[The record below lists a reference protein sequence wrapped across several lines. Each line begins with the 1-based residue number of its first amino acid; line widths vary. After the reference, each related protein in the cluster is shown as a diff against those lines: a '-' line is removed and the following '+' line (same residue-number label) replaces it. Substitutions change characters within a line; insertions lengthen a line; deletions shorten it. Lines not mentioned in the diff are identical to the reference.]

1 MASRSARDGAVSL
14 ARLCDSLQ
22 RAADDERQRTSRV
35 LHDAAG
41 QTLAA
46 AAMSL
51 SLVEL
56 EAAALSPD
64 GRRALGEA
72 QELAATCAREL
83 RELSAALFPPL
94 LLEAGLAPALR
105 VLAARHEQRV
115 RFELGEL
122 PRFAPARELGAYRLI
137 EEALA
142 SLFLPAPVLGSAR
155 SEGRGAL
162 VLTLEGRPRRASG
175 LVRLSLRQRVRAA
188 GAHLR
193 LRALRGR
200 LALLVRFPAR

>member
-1 MASRSARDGAVSL
+1 MARRSPRGGAASL

-22 RAADDERQRTSRV
+22 RAADDERQRAARA
-35 LHDAAG
+35 LQDAAG

-56 EAAALSPD
+56 EAAALSP
-64 GRRALGEA
+64 GARRALGEA
-72 QELAATCAREL
+72 QELAATCGREL

-105 VLAARHEQRV
+105 VLAARHERRV
-115 RFELGEL
+115 RFELGQL
-122 PRFAPARELGAYRLI
+122 PRFAPARELTAYRLI

-142 SLFLPAPVLGSAR
+142 SLFPTAPVLGDAR
-155 SEGRGAL
+155 AAGRGEL
-162 VLTLEGRPRRASG
+162 VLTLEGRPRPASG
-175 LVRLSLRQRVRAA
+175 LVRLSLRQRARAA
-188 GAHLR
+188 GARLR
-193 LRALRGR
+193 LRAARGR
-200 LALLVRFPAR
+200 LVLVVHFPAR